1 MELVFDAVHN
11 MMVPPPNIEAMTVAA
26 DRNVFHEGTA
36 AYYDTFAGLIPC
48 KVLAIEQAGYGFR
61 CGPYNVIR
69 FKLTADR
76 GAYKKGEILTADA
89 MRVPPQKM
97 IRRRKYSST
106 IITGY
111 KYEPKTP
118 A

>member
-1 MELVFDAVHN
+1 MELVFDPVHN
-11 MMVPPPNIEAMTVAA
+11 MMVPPVNPAAMTALA

-36 AYYDTFAGLIPC
+36 AYYDTISGLIPC
-48 KVLAIEQAGYGFR
+48 KVLSIEQPGYGFR

-89 MRVPPQKM
+89 MRVPPQTM
-97 IRRRKYSST
+97 ILRRKYSST

-111 KYEPKTP
+111 KYVPKTP